1 MTIDV
6 LSLSDCHVRI
16 WMLAE
21 YADKQA
27 FSHFVHVPSSLLKD
41 MESITLAVPNGIRY
55 LVAENVGGEFRVF
68 RPFTNKAVV
77 LRDKKDDIV
86 FDENTGEAL
95 WQEAIKL
102 IPQDGK
108 KEDNLSGFKTTPE
121 DTLTDD
127 TKITFIKG

>member
-41 MESITLAVPNGIRY
+41 MESMRCTLVYPLN
-55 LVAENVGGEFRVF
+55 ESHTF
-68 RPFTNKAVV
+68 
-77 LRDKKDDIV
+77 
-86 FDENTGEAL
+86 
-95 WQEAIKL
+95 QIKL
-102 IPQDGK
+102 EK
-108 KEDNLSGFKTTPE
+108 FGFGE
-121 DTLTDD
+121 DTLLDVD
-127 TKITFIKG
+127 AILLAIAKEYKKLWNEHNDWFWGHDWSDLWIERLTFNGNNIEVGVGS